1 MEGLAVVPRD
11 GTRAYLGLPFS
22 HEAVKHSVDEYARG
36 QAYTN
41 GSPKRLDRCITE
53 FVGRHNDREADAI
66 GQMAFIARGI
76 VGKRLTYANLVA

>member
-1 MEGLAVVPRD
+1 MDGLTVHTD

-22 HEAVKHSVDEYARG
+22 HEAVQHSVDEHVRG
-36 QAYTN
+36 QAHTN
-41 GSPKRLDRCITE
+41 GSSKRLDRCITE

-76 VGKRLTYANLVA
+76 VGKRLTCANPVA